1 MVLYEGFPANSCSW
15 QPKENIEN
23 TKHLKDFEAKE
34 EKSVQ
39 QASKKSKRAEM
50 QQTRANKKE
59 AAAVAI
65 KVEAP
70 EPTREGMQWTARE
83 EAQLRLFVKGNT
95 KRAGVTWLKYFE
107 KLEHKMKRRASALLS
122 KHDRLMKLDRD
133 AEEVELVE

>member
-83 EAQLRLFVKGNT
+83 EAQLAPLEHAV
-95 KRAGVTWLKYFE
+95 ALSE
-107 KLEHKMKRRASALLS
+107 KLKNTVLLKR
-122 KHDRLMKLDRD
+122 
-133 AEEVELVE
+133 EVQGPVQCWVCG

>member
-70 EPTREGMQWTARE
+70 EPTREGMQCIDSTIE
-83 EAQLRLFVKGNT
+83 QDNHCVKSMWGENHAHECFAT
-95 KRAGVTWLKYFE
+95 LQIWL
-107 KLEHKMKRRASALLS
+107 
-122 KHDRLMKLDRD
+122 
-133 AEEVELVE
+133 LVP

>member
-70 EPTREGMQWTARE
+70 EPTSCVTAMSPHGGDHGYHHHDVQ
-83 EAQLRLFVKGNT
+83 AVQDI
-95 KRAGVTWLKYFE
+95 
-107 KLEHKMKRRASALLS
+107 HHPCHRRG
-122 KHDRLMKLDRD
+122 
-133 AEEVELVE
+133 